1 MNNILQARELH
12 TSATW
17 HSHAQKSPTGAIAKR
32 KPDIFL
38 LDTQKV
44 PKSKTGTI
52 HWRDVLV
59 VGELKQSDANNSKA
73 DMQLASYA
81 HEVFGAQMNRRF
93 VFGITIC
100 GFRMRVW
107 LFDRAGGISSQ
118 TFNIND
124 DPKAF
129 FNVIIGFATIYHDD
143 RGALGYDMTISSSR
157 NGIGAITVGS
167 KGFILDEIV
176 YSHPVVSGRATICW
190 KAHKQGEPGTVY
202 AIKDSWQLSTRGE
215 EGSMLKEV
223 TEALKESW
231 DDPSQPLVAQ
241 HYRHEDVHIN
251 DMIDNTNNIRKNV
264 KPASPLQAPVNRI
277 HTRMVISTFGRPIF
291 EFATLK
297 ELVCALRDAI
307 KGHWLLHEKAKVL
320 HRDISLYNIIIAEH
334 GQGCIIN
341 LNYAINI
348 DTARKPQSSHRTR
361 TPPFITINVLR
372 GGKEYGTF
380 THRYRDDME
389 SFFYDFL
396 WICCMWE
403 SSGEERKEQPLKLWM
418 EGDLTVIARNKAVM
432 MIDKFEFER

>member
-1 MNNILQARELH
+1 MQTTFIDFLPKFFPTTATSILEKARQRLWVDGRWNGLPETINPETDIYQYFVTVMNNILQARELH

-81 HEVFGAQMNRRF
+81 REVFGAQMNRRF

-129 FNVIIGFATIYHDD
+129 LNVIIGFATMYRDD

-190 KAHKQGEPGTVY
+190 KAHKQSEPGTVY
-202 AIKDSWQLSTRGE
+202 AIKDSW
-215 EGSMLKEV
+215 
-223 TEALKESW
+223 
-231 DDPSQPLVAQ
+231 
-241 HYRHEDVHIN
+241 
-251 DMIDNTNNIRKNV
+251 
-264 KPASPLQAPVNRI
+264 
-277 HTRMVISTFGRPIF
+277 
-291 EFATLK
+291 
-297 ELVCALRDAI
+297 
-307 KGHWLLHEKAKVL
+307 
-320 HRDISLYNIIIAEH
+320 
-334 GQGCIIN
+334 
-341 LNYAINI
+341 
-348 DTARKPQSSHRTR
+348 
-361 TPPFITINVLR
+361 
-372 GGKEYGTF
+372 
-380 THRYRDDME
+380 
-389 SFFYDFL
+389 
-396 WICCMWE
+396 
-403 SSGEERKEQPLKLWM
+403 
-418 EGDLTVIARNKAVM
+418 
-432 MIDKFEFER
+432 